1 MTRPAISVQ
10 NLRQGY
16 RKRAVFDELSFE
28 VPAGT
33 TFALLGRN
41 GAGKT
46 TLIRT
51 LLGLLHPMQGTVE
64 VLGRNPV
71 TSPQQ
76 VRQHVGYLAEDQE
89 MYGWMD
95 AGQISTFLAPFYPGW
110 DQRLLRDLLDR
121 FEVPRGL
128 RIKRMS
134 KGETI
139 RLALALSLAHRPELV
154 ILDDPALG
162 LDPISRKQFNRDVIE
177 HLQAEGRTVFY
188 SSHLLYE
195 VQPMADSV
203 AILDRGGLVRVGQT
217 EELQREV
224 KRVLIPSDALENLPR
239 PRKLLDVR
247 IKDQVA
253 LIVVDDA
260 PDSLPAVDAVS
271 AEYQVEDLSLDDIFE
286 AYVIGDVTAWPESAS
301 PMVVA
306 SV

>member
-177 HLQAEGRTVFY
+177 HLQAEGRTVFN

-260 PDSLPAVDAVS
+260 PDWLPAVDAVS